1 MLDQERSAGIHRL
14 LWQGP
19 LLFQGANDPLYY
31 SPLLNAFCKDAVPA
45 NAPHGGFL
53 CEEMGLGK
61 TVEVMALVLANPAP
75 NPMPKIDLEGA
86 KLRSRGTL
94 VICPVS
100 LVGQWAAEAQ
110 SKIEADIKIYQY
122 HGSGR
127 KREAK
132 FLADQDVVVTTYA
145 TLSSDFGSRSKRAL
159 DGWSRKDSPL
169 HRVFWH
175 RVVLD
180 ESHNVK
186 SLKAG
191 HSQACCELKSLNR
204 WCATG
209 TPCGTSVQDL
219 MGQLAFLKLAPLSN
233 PTIFKKYFTALF
245 ERVADYRFHQT
256 GSQMLSLLKACTIRH
271 TKSQKIGG
279 QTVLTLPKRT
289 DIDVKIVLTPSERQ
303 LYTKAEQR
311 AKSYYRGVQQ
321 QGDNAIARATFSLYS
336 ALLPLRQLCAGGK
349 MDLAKLNASGAAPGP
364 GGGGD
369 EAPAR
374 LRVSERCAPDDAC
387 CICQDVFE
395 RPVETPCRHWYC
407 YDCITTF
414 KQSQLGNNGC
424 PTCRQPFELEDLAE
438 GAPKAQPL
446 MLTAA
451 AFDEADEEPEAAAS
465 AADEGMVTSKLQTL
479 LDDLRKTRADDPTA
493 KCLIF
498 TQFNTSIEWLKG
510 ELTKEGVD
518 YRTITGS
525 MTMKQRTKSIQ
536 LFQNDPPTTVFLL
549 SIRAGAVGIN
559 LTAANVVYMMEP
571 CLNPALEEQ
580 AVGRVH
586 RMGQTRPVTVKRL
599 FVEDSVEERIAKVVK
614 DRCRTAA
621 SADGAS
627 DVAGPS
633 RGRRPLSDTSTT
645 AGALKADKQQLK
657 TAEWAYLFG
666 A

>member
-1 MLDQERSAGIHRL
+1 
-14 LWQGP
+14 
-19 LLFQGANDPLYY
+19 
-31 SPLLNAFCKDAVPA
+31 
-45 NAPHGGFL
+45 
-53 CEEMGLGK
+53 
-61 TVEVMALVLANPAP
+61 
-75 NPMPKIDLEGA
+75 
-86 KLRSRGTL
+86 
-94 VICPVS
+94 
-100 LVGQWAAEAQ
+100 
-110 SKIEADIKIYQY
+110 
-122 HGSGR
+122 
-127 KREAK
+127 
-132 FLADQDVVVTTYA
+132 
-145 TLSSDFGSRSKRAL
+145 
-159 DGWSRKDSPL
+159 
-169 HRVFWH
+169 
-175 RVVLD
+175 
-180 ESHNVK
+180 
-186 SLKAG
+186 
-191 HSQACCELKSLNR
+191 
-204 WCATG
+204 
-209 TPCGTSVQDL
+209 
-219 MGQLAFLKLAPLSN
+219 
-233 PTIFKKYFTALF
+233 
-245 ERVADYRFHQT
+245 
-256 GSQMLSLLKACTIRH
+256 
-271 TKSQKIGG
+271 
-279 QTVLTLPKRT
+279 
-289 DIDVKIVLTPSERQ
+289 
-303 LYTKAEQR
+303 
-311 AKSYYRGVQQ
+311 
-321 QGDNAIARATFSLYS
+321 
-336 ALLPLRQLCAGGK
+336 
-349 MDLAKLNASGAAPGP
+349 
-364 GGGGD
+364 
-369 EAPAR
+369 
-374 LRVSERCAPDDAC
+374 
-387 CICQDVFE
+387 
-395 RPVETPCRHWYC
+395 
-407 YDCITTF
+407 
-414 KQSQLGNNGC
+414 
-424 PTCRQPFELEDLAE
+424 
-438 GAPKAQPL
+438 